1 MGQNLYRGFEYFT
14 TSEKSSLLKQ
24 KLWLLQFFIICL
36 LQSFTPFLCLNRM
49 RINAKQFLDLLFGS
63 PYLKAQ
69 LSFFDCLWFLVCLS
83 ACKLFTFFTSPEPL
97 VQFQPKL
104 TQISP
109 GKGVLSLF
117 KWRATWQSNAKIM
130 NPDQSHTCKWKT
142 IQNECMANTDPW
154 IYQRWDQV
162 HRRSKIL
169 CWPVIPTLCSF
180 SMGR

>member
-1 MGQNLYRGFEYFT
+1 MYNLPITQMWTE
-14 TSEKSSLLKQ
+14 
-24 KLWLLQFFIICL
+24 
-36 LQSFTPFLCLNRM
+36 SFTPFLCLNRM
-49 RINAKQFLDLLFGS
+49 CINVKQFLDLLFSS

-69 LSFFDCLWFLVCLS
+69 VSFFDCLWFLVCLS
-83 ACKLFTFFTSPEPL
+83 VCKLFTFFTSPEPL

-130 NPDQSHTCKWKT
+130 NPDQSHTYKWKT

-162 HRRSKIL
+162 HRRSKHPLLTGHTHREFLFQGEIIAKL
-169 CWPVIPTLCSF
+169 WKDF
-180 SMGR
+180 